1 VPELREL
8 VEPALQEYKI
18 VPGLRNENYC
28 FRRQKGIMAVCVFKD
43 CDVEIRTIAF
53 YCKDKG

>member
-18 VPGLRNENYC
+18 VPGLRNQNYC
-28 FRRQKGIMAVCVFKD
+28 FRRQRNNGYLCIQGLWCWNQNNS
-43 CDVEIRTIAF
+43 IL
-53 YCKDKG
+53 